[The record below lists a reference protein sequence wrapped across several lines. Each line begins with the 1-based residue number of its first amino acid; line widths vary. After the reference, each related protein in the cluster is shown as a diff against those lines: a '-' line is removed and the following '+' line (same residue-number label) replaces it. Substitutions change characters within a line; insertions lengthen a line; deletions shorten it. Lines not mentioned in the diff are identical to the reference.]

1 MSTTLTDIGT
11 LIVSTPG
18 ICGGR
23 PRITGTRMSVMS
35 IAIDYNAGMT
45 VEEILQEFPH
55 LNLGQIYAALT
66 YYHVNK
72 FSIDQEI
79 TAYYEECDRLEKEQ
93 LNSLLAS
100 ALKTKINPLL
110 YKNKGVKDSSKN

>member
-11 LIVSTPG
+11 LIISTPG

-23 PRITGTRMSVMS
+23 PRIAGTRMSVMS

-45 VEEILQEFPH
+45 VEEILREFPH

-66 YYHVNK
+66 Y
-72 FSIDQEI
+72 DQEI
-79 TAYYEECDRLEKEQ
+79 MAYYEECDRLEKEQ
-93 LNSLLAS
+93 RARTVS
-100 ALKTKINPLL
+100 
-110 YKNKGVKDSSKN
+110 

>member
-11 LIVSTPG
+11 LIISTPG

-45 VEEILQEFPH
+45 VEEILREFPH

-72 FSIDQEI
+72 SSIDQEI
-79 TAYYEECDRLEKEQ
+79 MAYYEECDRFER
-93 LNSLLAS
+93 
-100 ALKTKINPLL
+100 LKRSIHEFIEI
-110 YKNKGVKDSSKN
+110 GDG